1 MRPIDQSNSNSELSK
16 DDANEEANRGNQ
28 SPKQPDK
35 KRRSEIDSNR
45 IEETINEAEAGNMAQ
60 NNGDAVYPPVGL
72 EVEKAAINKSSIKV
86 ITKVGDKESSSKLKP
101 NRNEQNQIEKTNSL
115 LNVTGLSDQS
125 EFSKNLII
133 ASASSD
139 EVNRDNTCNKNGNNK
154 ENLAEEKEVNSE
166 KEEGIQKKPLYI
178 YISELIIRFD
188 KFKDKIS

>member
-1 MRPIDQSNSNSELSK
+1 MRSIDQSNSNSELSK
-16 DDANEEANRGNQ
+16 DDDENRGNQ

-45 IEETINEAEAGNMAQ
+45 IEETINEAEAENMAQ
-60 NNGDAVYPPVGL
+60 NTGDAVYPPVGL

-86 ITKVGDKESSSKLKP
+86 ITKIGDRESSSKLKP

-133 ASASSD
+133 TSASSD
-139 EVNRDNTCNKNGNNK
+139 EVNRDDTCNKNGNNK
-154 ENLAEEKEVNSE
+154 ENLAEEEVNSE
-166 KEEGIQKKPLYI
+166 KEEGIFI
-178 YISELIIRFD
+178 YLN
-188 KFKDKIS
+188 